1 MVIDADKET
10 LKFMSKSRAP
20 PKLGERLPGRARDG
34 SNAGD
39 AAQFRGGSLQPEEA
53 QGQVLPGL
61 KPESGDVSAGVTLT
75 PAQGKSIFFTVGP

>member
-1 MVIDADKET
+1 MEMYDNVIDADDKET
-10 LKFMSKSRAP
+10 LKFMSKSSAP
-20 PKLGERLPGRARDG
+20 PKLGERLPRRARDG

-61 KPESGDVSAGVTLT
+61 KPESGQRWRHADASAR
-75 PAQGKSIFFTVGP
+75 